1 MVSVCLKKS
10 LVCKIAG
17 IGSDLVVFLTLA
29 TNAFAQTA
37 TGSAASK
44 GGTSSSLPTAGTTEI
59 TYAIFAF
66 GVILFVFGTMKL
78 VKSFR

>member
-1 MVSVCLKKS
+1 MVSVCQKKS
-10 LVCKIAG
+10 VFHKVAG
-17 IGSDLVVFLTLA
+17 VASALA
-29 TNAFAQTA
+29 VSLALASNAFAQSA

-44 GGTSSSLPTAGTTEI
+44 GGTSSALPDAGTTEI

-66 GVILFVFGTMKL
+66 GVVLFVFGTMKL